1 MTARTALCYH
11 ARDMLFVETGLTSLP
26 HRARRARSTTHMV
39 WAALLACVVLL
50 GGLELHP
57 AAESQEPLGALS
69 GGHDDTYF
77 QGASHPVQPPH
88 AETATA
94 KQRPFCAVCL
104 NRLDGR
110 GVRLEQAA
118 RLLTPPSAHAL
129 PDAVATSPLA
139 RSQRPDGARA
149 PPLA

>member
-1 MTARTALCYH
+1 
-11 ARDMLFVETGLTSLP
+11 MLRVAAGLTGLPRRSQ
-26 HRARRARSTTHMV
+26 RARSATQMV
-39 WAALLACVVLL
+39 WAGLLAVVVLL
-50 GGLELHP
+50 GGLEFHP
-57 AAESQEPLGALS
+57 AAESQEPLGGLA

-94 KQRPFCAVCL
+94 TQRPFCALCL

-118 RLLTPPSAHAL
+118 RLLSPPSAHAL
-129 PDAVATSPLA
+129 PAAVATSPLA